1 MKTIIITFLM
11 SILLS
16 EVLYAQD
23 KLYMYCPSPEADETA
38 CGYADAGGN
47 MIIPVGKYRYLY
59 SEEFD
64 KIAFVSL
71 KGKQGI
77 FAINRSEEV
86 LFEVYGYDNGP
97 DYVSNGLFRIISN
110 GKVGFANMEGQ
121 IVIKPK
127 FTFAYPFQDDN
138 FAVFNE
144 NGTIIKVGEYSK
156 YEGGKWGVINKKGEI
171 IIPAIY
177 EGGKRNQ
184 LKKNRKWYNIDEL
197 KK

>member
-1 MKTIIITFLM
+1 ML
-11 SILLS
+11 SI
-16 EVLYAQD
+16 VQR
-23 KLYMYCPSPEADETA
+23 KF
-38 CGYADAGGN
+38 
-47 MIIPVGKYRYLY
+47 YLK
-59 SEEFD
+59 F
-64 KIAFVSL
+64 
-71 KGKQGI
+71 
-77 FAINRSEEV
+77 
-86 LFEVYGYDNGP
+86 
-97 DYVSNGLFRIISN
+97 
-110 GKVGFANMEGQ
+110 MEGQ